1 MYVDSVRIVFV
12 KCFFDQ
18 VTDASMLTITGFPA
32 FAVGDDSLRNLT
44 KEMVLESLEVIIENL
59 SSLVSL
65 SFSNTRLHLRVN

>member
-1 MYVDSVRIVFV
+1 MFL
-12 KCFFDQ
+12 CDQ

-44 KEMVLESLEVIIENL
+44 KEMVLESLEVIIGNF

-65 SFSNTRLHLRVN
+65 SFSNNRLHLRVN

>member
-1 MYVDSVRIVFV
+1 MFL
-12 KCFFDQ
+12 CDQ

-44 KEMVLESLEVIIENL
+44 KEMVLESLEVIIKNF

-65 SFSNTRLHLRVN
+65 SFSNTRLHLRAN